1 MDADRS
7 RLQLSYK
14 NEPQSSCNVRDEDG
28 DTPLFFAEDV
38 PTAQLLVELGADA
51 KLKNDEGLT
60 AAEKA
65 TVNEIYDVA
74 EYLRSLTG
82 EEETPRRELLV
93 RLGEE
98 HEEDALDGRIVQ
110 ADASSDDGPSDAQ
123 VDAVMARIEEIMKH
137 ADETGADPT
146 DELRELVGASVMR
159 QIMQSSQHE

>member
-7 RLQLSYK
+7 RLLLSYK

-82 EEETPRRELLV
+82 
-93 RLGEE
+93 
-98 HEEDALDGRIVQ
+98 
-110 ADASSDDGPSDAQ
+110 
-123 VDAVMARIEEIMKH
+123 
-137 ADETGADPT
+137 
-146 DELRELVGASVMR
+146 
-159 QIMQSSQHE
+159 